1 MKLFLGT
8 LGKLQMELTA
18 AAGTNRHC
26 LGEKDI
32 AEETLTRR
40 SKPEIENKRINTFL
54 SLLLSSNLL

>member
-1 MKLFLGT
+1 
-8 LGKLQMELTA
+8 MELTA